1 MPAMTQPPLGSGCG
15 VGDCFSV
22 LFLPAGPEEVVE
34 LLIAFLSPKGMD
46 LVKDGPFSSW
56 YFLTLMDN

>member
-15 VGDCFSV
+15 VGDCSS
-22 LFLPAGPEEVVE
+22 PAGPEEVVE

-46 LVKDGPFSSW
+46 LVKDGPSSSW
-56 YFLTLMDN
+56 NFLTLMDN